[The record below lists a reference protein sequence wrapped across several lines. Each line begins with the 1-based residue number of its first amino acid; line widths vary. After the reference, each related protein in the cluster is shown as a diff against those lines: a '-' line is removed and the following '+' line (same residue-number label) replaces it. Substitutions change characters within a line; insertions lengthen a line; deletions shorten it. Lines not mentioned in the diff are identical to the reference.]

1 MRFQGKI
8 SSWKD
13 DQGFGFVVQN
23 GGGERAF
30 LHIKAFENRT
40 QRPAEGDLITYVQ
53 VRDDKGRFRAEQV
66 CFVGQRKVAAAESGS
81 GSGFVAVIWVL
92 VFCAF
97 VASACFIGRLPWL
110 ITGGYLAVSIV
121 AFIAY
126 ALDKSA
132 AKNNRWRTQER
143 TLHLLGLLG
152 GWPGALLAQRVLRH
166 KSKKI
171 AFLLVF
177 WLTVLINCAA
187 LAWVLL
193 RWR

>member
-66 CFVGQRKVAAAESGS
+66 CFVGQRRVAAAESGS
-81 GSGFVAVIWVL
+81 WPVIWVL
-92 VFCAF
+92 VFCVF
-97 VASACFIGRLPWL
+97 IVSACYIGRLPWL
-110 ITGGYLAVSIV
+110 IAGGYLLMSIV

-132 AKNNRWRTQER
+132 AKNNRWRTQES

-166 KSKKI
+166 KSKKA
-171 AFLLVF
+171 AFLVVF
-177 WLTVLINCAA
+177 WATVLINSAV
-187 LAWVLL
+187 LLWVLM

>member
-40 QRPAEGDLITYVQ
+40 RRPAEGDLITYVQ
-53 VRDDKGRFRAEQV
+53 VRDDKGRFQAEQV
-66 CFVGQRKVAAAESGS
+66 CFVGQRRGTAAESGS
-81 GSGFVAVIWVL
+81 VIWVL
-92 VFCAF
+92 LFAAF
-97 VASACFIGRLPWL
+97 LVSACFIGRLQWW
-110 ITGGYLAVSIV
+110 IAGCYLAVSV
-121 AFIAY
+121 LTFIAY

-132 AKNNRWRTQER
+132 ARNNRWRTEEN
-143 TLHLLGLLG
+143 TLHLLALLG
-152 GWPGALLAQRVLRH
+152 GWPGALLAQRWLRH
-166 KSKKI
+166 KSKKA
-171 AFLLVF
+171 AFLGVF
-177 WLTVLINCAA
+177 WATVLLNCAA
-187 LAWVLL
+187 LALAWVLM

>member
-81 GSGFVAVIWVL
+81 GAVIWML

-97 VASACFIGRLPWL
+97 IVSACFIGRLPWL
-110 ITGGYLAVSIV
+110 IAGGYWAVSIV

-132 AKNNRWRTQER
+132 AKNNRWRTPES
-143 TLHLLGLLG
+143 TLHLLGVLG
-152 GWPGALLAQRVLRH
+152 GWPGALLAQRWLRH
-166 KSKKI
+166 KSKKT

-177 WLTVLINCAA
+177 WATALINCAA
-187 LAWVLL
+187 LLWVLL

>member
-1 MRFQGKI
+1 MVFF
-8 SSWKD
+8 D
-13 DQGFGFVVQN
+13 
-23 GGGERAF
+23 
-30 LHIKAFENRT
+30 
-40 QRPAEGDLITYVQ
+40 
-53 VRDDKGRFRAEQV
+53 
-66 CFVGQRKVAAAESGS
+66 VGH
-81 GSGFVAVIWVL
+81 
-92 VFCAF
+92 
-97 VASACFIGRLPWL
+97 LPWL
-110 ITGGYLAVSIV
+110 IAGGYLAVSIV

-166 KSKKI
+166 KSKKT

-187 LAWVLL
+187 LVWVLL

>member
-30 LHIKAFENRT
+30 LHIKAFENRA

-66 CFVGQRKVAAAESGS
+66 CFVGQRRVAAAESGS
-81 GSGFVAVIWVL
+81 WPVIWVL

-97 VASACFIGRLPWL
+97 IVSACYIGRLPWL
-110 ITGGYLAVSIV
+110 IAGGYLLMSIV

-132 AKNNRWRTQER
+132 AKNNLWRTQES

-166 KSKKI
+166 KSKKA
-171 AFLLVF
+171 AFLVVF
-177 WLTVLINCAA
+177 WATVLINSAV
-187 LAWVLL
+187 LLWVLL

>member
-8 SSWKD
+8 TSWKD

-53 VRDDKGRFRAEQV
+53 VRDDRGRFRAEQV
-66 CFVGQRKVAAAESGS
+66 CFVGQRRVAAAESGQGS
-81 GSGFVAVIWVL
+81 GSVILALLFAAFL
-92 VFCAF
+92 V
-97 VASACFIGRLPWL
+97 SACFIGRLPWL
-110 ITGGYLAVSIV
+110 IAGGYLLMSIV

-132 AKNNRWRTQER
+132 ARNDRWRTPES
-143 TLHLLGLLG
+143 TLHLLALLG

-166 KSKKI
+166 KSKKA

-177 WLTVLINCAA
+177 WATVLMNCAA